1 MKSQQTL
8 IFALVGALAF
18 GAWQWQKNQSRPS
31 WAWEGVPGDFQQYEP
46 AAVPVTL
53 PDGRQ
58 AYLLV
63 QPPSDAYRP
72 AAHPAVYSRPVSE
85 PVRERVI
92 YTSSPVV
99 ERQVI
104 HQPAAQ
110 PAQEKG
116 RSWEREVL
124 IVAGS
129 AGAGTAIGAIAGG
142 RKGAAV
148 GAVSGGV
155 AGLIYDLATRNK
167 NKDGDQR

>member
-1 MKSQQTL
+1 MKSQPIL
-8 IFALVGALAF
+8 IVALIGAVAF
-18 GAWQWQKNQSRPS
+18 GLWQWQKNEPP
-31 WAWEGVPGDFQQYEP
+31 AYWEWNGPHAYSDPYQP

-53 PDGRQ
+53 PDGRK
-58 AYLLV
+58 AYLMV
-63 QPPSDAYRP
+63 QPTSESYPGAV
-72 AAHPAVYSRPVSE
+72 HPAVYRSPAPVTSQ
-85 PVRERVI
+85 ERVV

-104 HQPAAQ
+104 RETRSPVPEQR
-110 PAQEKG
+110 G

-142 RKGAAV
+142 KKGAAV

-155 AGLIYDLATRNK
+155 AGLVYDLATRNK
-167 NKDGDQR
+167 DKDRH